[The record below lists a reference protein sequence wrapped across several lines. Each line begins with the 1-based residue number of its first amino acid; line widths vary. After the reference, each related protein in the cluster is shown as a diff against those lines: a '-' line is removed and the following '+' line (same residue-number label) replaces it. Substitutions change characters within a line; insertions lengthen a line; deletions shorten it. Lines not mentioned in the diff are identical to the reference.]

1 MESNQFESLYP
12 ENVREKEISKIL
24 EILSSGRA
32 CQIAGLPGVGKS
44 TLLKIITYNKA
55 VRLRHLRDKQETTHF
70 VYMDFSEMRKR
81 PLFEVI
87 KFMLISLSYSLSER
101 GFRAEQDE
109 INTILKDATTFQDE
123 LILFQA
129 LKRSIDFLTGEKN
142 KTIIFLFDRFEEYI
156 PDIDFRFFADLKILR
171 NRAKYQFSAVFTTNR
186 PLEEILESELFS
198 DFYEF
203 LVGNVVY
210 LPIEDS
216 VGVAFRL
223 THLEKITGKK
233 TTDARK
239 NELLALT
246 GGHGKLTKISHESIL
261 SESTIDSLQEFLLS
275 KREVRGALYEIWH
288 SIHPEEQQLVLQNK
302 SNDYLD
308 SVGLIKNEKLTIPL
322 LDEFLKTLPKKTASS
337 KLYFDSNKN
346 DILKGEESLTEKL
359 SPSEFKL
366 LKFLIENAER
376 VCEKDEII
384 NAVWK
389 DEKNQL
395 GVTDQALDQIIY
407 RLRKKIEEN
416 PNSPTLIQTIK
427 GRGYKLVSNK

>member
-1 MESNQFESLYP
+1 MESKQFESLYP
-12 ENVREKEISKIL
+12 ENVREKEIEKML

-32 CQIAGLPGVGKS
+32 CQLAGLPGVGKS

-55 VRLRHLRDKQETTHF
+55 VRLKHLGDKQETTHF

-81 PLFEVI
+81 ALFEVI
-87 KFMLISLSYSLSER
+87 KFMLISLSYSLGER

-109 INTILKDATTFQDE
+109 INTILKDAATFQDE

-129 LKRSIDFLTGEKN
+129 LKRSIDFLTGEKS

-156 PDIDFRFFADLKILR
+156 PDIDARFFADLKILR

-186 PLEEILESELFS
+186 PLEEVLEPELFS

-203 LVGNVVY
+203 LVGNIVY
-210 LPIEDS
+210 LPIEDA
-216 VGVAFRL
+216 VGVNFRL
-223 THLEKITGKK
+223 SHLETITGKK
-233 TTDARK
+233 TADARK
-239 NELLALT
+239 KELLALT
-246 GGHGKLTKISHESIL
+246 GGHGKLTRIAHESIL
-261 SESTIDSLQEFLLS
+261 SEPTIDNLETFLLS
-275 KREVRGALYEIWH
+275 KKEVKGALYEIWYA
-288 SIHPEEQQLVLQNK
+288 ITPEEQQLILQNK
-302 SNDYLD
+302 PNTYIE
-308 SVGLIKNEKLTIPL
+308 SVGLVINGKVAIPL
-322 LDEFLKTLPKKTASS
+322 LEEFLKTLPAKTISS
-337 KLYFDSNKN
+337 KLRFDSDKN
-346 DILKGEESLTEKL
+346 DIFKGEESLTEKL

-407 RLRKKIEEN
+407 RLRKKIEED
-416 PNSPTLIQTIK
+416 PNNPTLIQTIK
-427 GRGYKLVSNK
+427 GRGYKLMSS